1 MPFCM
6 SKCPY
11 CDFYSVPRPK
21 PEMLEAFTEALCR
34 EIEYYAANRAED
46 CPPGQPEP
54 REKRAESRPEQPEPR
69 ENRAESRPGCSP
81 EQPERPV
88 ESIYF
93 GGGTPCLLGEK
104 QFATIMK
111 RLREGF
117 FIDEETEISMEANP
131 AAVTEAKLAAFKEA
145 GLNRLSIGAQS
156 FDDRVLKILGRFHK
170 REHIAETVA
179 AARRAGLD
187 NISLDLMFGISG
199 QSLESWRD
207 SVRQAIELEP
217 KHISL
222 YSLEIM
228 DNTRFARDFDRGIYH
243 QTDEEE
249 DRRMYR
255 EALEMLDAAGIM
267 QYEISNAAIPGY
279 ECKHNMRYWNMGE
292 YLGFGPSAHSFVQG
306 VRYANIADVNA
317 YMDRPTNA
325 VQNRTVNTEHDN
337 ISEYIFT
344 GLRRNK
350 GISKADFRRK
360 FGREIWEFYPEEHR
374 EFREFVSGGFA
385 FEDEE
390 SIGLTRRGMDISNKI
405 MMIFV

>member
-1 MPFCM
+1 MMTTSKSGGKSPRDTIKNTRGIYLHIPFCM

-21 PEMLEAFTEALCR
+21 PEMTEAFVDALCK
-34 EIEYYAANRAED
+34 EIDYYAEACR
-46 CPPGQPEP
+46 GLSPE
-54 REKRAESRPEQPEPR
+54 RPEQLS
-69 ENRAESRPGCSP
+69 NR
-81 EQPERPV
+81 PERPV

-93 GGGTPCLLGEK
+93 GGGTPCLLSER
-104 QFATIMK
+104 QFERLMHK
-111 RLREGF
+111 LRESF
-117 FIDEETEISMEANP
+117 FIMEGAEISMEANP
-131 AAVTEAKLAAFKEA
+131 AAVTEDKLRAFKEA

-170 REHIAETVA
+170 RDHIEETVS
-179 AARRAGLD
+179 AARKAGLN

-199 QSLESWRD
+199 QSFESWQD
-207 SVRQAIELEP
+207 SVKRAIALEP

-228 DNTRFARDFDRGIYH
+228 DNTKFARDFDRGIYH
-243 QTDEEE
+243 QTEEEE

-255 EALEMLDAAGIM
+255 EALEMLDAAGLM

-279 ECKHNMRYWNMGE
+279 ACRHNMRYWNMGE
-292 YLGFGPSAHSFVQG
+292 YMGFGPSAHSFVQG
-306 VRYANIADVNA
+306 VRYENIADVNA
-317 YMDRPTNA
+317 YSKSPTEA
-325 VQNRTVNTEHDN
+325 VKSRTVNTERDN

-344 GLRRNK
+344 GLRQNK
-350 GISKADFRRK
+350 GISKRDFCGE
-360 FGREIWEFYPEEHR
+360 FGREIWDFYPEEKK

-390 SIGLTRRGMDISNKI
+390 TIGLTRRGMDISNKI

>member
-11 CDFYSVPRPK
+11 CDFYSVARPK
-21 PEMLEAFTEALCR
+21 PEMIEAFTEALCK
-34 EIEYYAANRAED
+34 EIEYYAARQAE
-46 CPPGQPEP
+46 GWPEQ
-54 REKRAESRPEQPEPR
+54 RDDRAESCPERPNRPERPNDQAMGRP
-69 ENRAESRPGCSP
+69 NRRPG
-81 EQPERPV
+81 RPV

-93 GGGTPCLLGEK
+93 GGGTPCLLSEK
-104 QFATIMK
+104 QFERLMSK
-111 RLREGF
+111 LREGF
-117 FIDEETEISMEANP
+117 FVDEKTEISMEANP
-131 AAVTEAKLAAFKEA
+131 AAVTEDKLRAFKEV

-170 REHIAETVA
+170 QEHIAETVNG
-179 AARRAGLD
+179 ARRAGLD

-199 QSLESWRD
+199 QSLESWQE
-207 SVRQAIELEP
+207 SVRRAIDLDP
-217 KHISL
+217 RHISL

-228 DNTRFARDFDRGIYH
+228 DNTRFARDFDKGIYR
-243 QTDEEE
+243 QTDEGE

-267 QYEISNAAIPGY
+267 QYEISNAARPGY

-306 VRYANIADVNA
+306 VRYENVADVNK
-317 YMDRPTNA
+317 YIENPTNA
-325 VQNRTVNTEHDN
+325 VQSRTVNTEQDN

-350 GISKADFRRK
+350 GISKADFCRK
-360 FGREIWEFYPEEHR
+360 FGRDIWEFYPKEKK
-374 EFREFVSGGFA
+374 EFEEFVSGGFA
-385 FEDEE
+385 FEDGE
-390 SIGLTRRGMDISNKI
+390 SMGLTRRGMDISNKI

>member
-34 EIEYYAANRAED
+34 EIEYYAANQAEGRPEQPSRQPEDRPKLPGQPESRENRAGS
-46 CPPGQPEP
+46 CPPGQP
-54 REKRAESRPEQPEPR
+54 AQPI
-69 ENRAESRPGCSP
+69 
-81 EQPERPV
+81 

-93 GGGTPCLLGEK
+93 GGGTPCLLREA
-104 QFATIMK
+104 QFERIM
-111 RLREGF
+111 RELREGF

-131 AAVTEAKLAAFKEA
+131 AAVTEEKLAAFKEA

-170 REHIAETVA
+170 REHIAETAA
-179 AARRAGLD
+179 AARRAELD

-228 DNTRFARDFDRGIYH
+228 DNTRFARDFDKGIYH
-243 QTDEEE
+243 QTEEEE

-317 YMDRPTNA
+317 YIDSPTNA
-325 VQNRTVNTEHDN
+325 VQSRTVNTEHDN

-350 GISKADFRRK
+350 GISKADFHRR
-360 FGREIWEFYPEEHR
+360 FGREIWDFYPKEHR